1 MHMPSS
7 LAAFK
12 VQTSNMWGVGRWF
25 FVMGSR
31 VIGKD
36 MLVCE
41 AAPYFLQSISLQ
53 SCKTSE
59 VFSKR
64 ALDLEGYHPFCG
76 RARSQLRPKPWLFA
90 GKKGIIVPSL
100 IGIIIGQYKDP
111 QKTNQF

>member
-1 MHMPSS
+1 MKENRLKKFYGDFDDAYAKLIGRFQGANIKH
-7 LAAFK
+7 
-12 VQTSNMWGVGRWF
+12 VGCCWF
-25 FVMGSR
+25 FVIGSR

-64 ALDLEGYHPFCG
+64 ALDLEG
-76 RARSQLRPKPWLFA
+76 
-90 GKKGIIVPSL
+90 
-100 IGIIIGQYKDP
+100 
-111 QKTNQF
+111 